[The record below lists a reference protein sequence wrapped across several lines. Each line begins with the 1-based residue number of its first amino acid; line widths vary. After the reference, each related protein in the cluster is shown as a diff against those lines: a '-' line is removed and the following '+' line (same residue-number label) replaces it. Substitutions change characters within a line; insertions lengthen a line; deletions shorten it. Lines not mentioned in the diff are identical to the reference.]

1 MRLGICFSGLPAI
14 VSLSALCRR
23 DRIREKIAARVFICE
38 EACNVPGVEGPCHL
52 WQGPDSGKIGRGAGY
67 PRMSLDGQTV
77 AVHLVLWTNENGY
90 IPGRKTLDHRCR
102 NRLCVNLDHL
112 EMVTMKENA
121 RRRDEANGRGKPTRR
136 KRAKKRKSEKAP
148 KGYIHKDYETTARH
162 DEADDFDIPF

>member
-1 MRLGICFSGLPAI
+1 MRGTGSLNTSATLPFSM
-14 VSLSALCRR
+14 VDRRSA
-23 DRIREKIAARVFICE
+23 IREKIAARTLYCSEVTGS
-38 EACNVPGVEGPCHL
+38 GVDTPCHI

-90 IPGRKTLDHRCR
+90 IPGRKTIDHRCR
-102 NRLCVNLDHL
+102 NRLCINLDHL

-136 KRAKKRKSEKAP
+136 KRAKKKVKEVDNRR
-148 KGYIHKDYETTARH
+148 Y
-162 DEADDFDIPF
+162 DEYVPPTYGDTEGFYDGDIPF